1 MGAVLDRNGLRP
13 SRYYLTDDG
22 KGNRYLVLSSE
33 VGALEIPS
41 DVIVKKERLHPG
53 KMLLVD
59 TVKGELIEDE
69 TLKNDYAKRQPYGE
83 WLDQNLYPLAD
94 LKIPNK
100 RPFRYHGMELKR
112 LQRAFGYTY
121 ETMYSMMIPMALN
134 GGEPTAAMGVD
145 VPIPPL
151 SKQNPPLF
159 DYFKQLFAQVTNP
172 PIDSIRES
180 VITDTT
186 VYLGA
191 AGNLLKEEEA
201 NCRVLKVENPILT
214 SLDLMK
220 IRDSHIEGLQT
231 ADISMLYTKDTS
243 LADAISNLYAQADAA
258 HDAGAAILILTDRG
272 VDQEHLAIP
281 SLLAVAALETYLVRT
296 RKNTAVS
303 LIVETAEPTEVHHFA
318 TLLGFVQV
326 QSIRIWHWIPC
337 MK

>member
-1 MGAVLDRNGLRP
+1 M
-13 SRYYLTDDG
+13 
-22 KGNRYLVLSSE
+22 
-33 VGALEIPS
+33 
-41 DVIVKKERLHPG
+41 
-53 KMLLVD
+53 
-59 TVKGELIEDE
+59 
-69 TLKNDYAKRQPYGE
+69 
-83 WLDQNLYPLAD
+83 
-94 LKIPNK
+94 
-100 RPFRYHGMELKR
+100 
-112 LQRAFGYTY
+112 
-121 ETMYSMMIPMALN
+121 
-134 GGEPTAAMGVD
+134 
-145 VPIPPL
+145 
-151 SKQNPPLF
+151 
-159 DYFKQLFAQVTNP
+159 
-172 PIDSIRES
+172 ES

-318 TLLGFVQV
+318 TLLGFGASAVNPYLALDTLYEMTNTGELDKDYSQASKAYIQAV
-326 QSIRIWHWIPC
+326 VSGIVKIASKMGISTSLIRALRFLKPSALQSLFVNSSSRIPSAVLVGSTCRTSAIVRWLC
-337 MK
+337 MMRLLTRTA